1 MLRIDHVILAVGD
14 PDAAARR
21 ILDEHGLG
29 SVAGG
34 VHPAWGTRN
43 RIVPLGSDYI
53 ELIGIADPETAVE
66 TEVGRRVLGLIEQGG
81 GLLGWCVGTD
91 ELASVAARLGLDV
104 TEGSRVQPDGG
115 VLRWHSAGL
124 DAMLAESWRPFF
136 ISWEVPAGLHPAQAE
151 ALHRVRP
158 LAIAWVEVSCD
169 GAKLREWI
177 GGEELPVRVL
187 DGAPGIHSAGIATHE
202 GEVVLL

>member
-1 MLRIDHVILAVGD
+1 MLRIDHVIMAVAD

-21 ILDEHGLG
+21 ILDEHGLS

-43 RIVPLGSDYI
+43 RIVPLGSDYV

-66 TEVGRRVLGLIEQGG
+66 TELGRRVLGLIERGG

-91 ELASVAARLGLDV
+91 QLDWVADRLDLEV
-104 TEGSRVQPDGG
+104 NEGSRVQPDGQ

-124 DAMLAESWRPFF
+124 EAMLAEPWKPFF
-136 ISWEVPAGLHPAQAE
+136 ISCKVP
-151 ALHRVRP
+151 
-158 LAIAWVEVSCD
+158 D
-169 GAKLREWI
+169 
-177 GGEELPVRVL
+177 
-187 DGAPGIHSAGIATHE
+187 
-202 GEVVLL
+202 